1 MTSWGLLPNWFLLKP
16 PCLIHLIW
24 FCMPCSIACIIFA
37 VIITLPPGNRNAMIT
52 VCVYSHVSGLPSCL
66 SVSHANL
73 KTLWSESW
81 LQNKCQ
87 RHDPSITLLKTN
99 DPAEVRD
106 LMWGESCLMT
116 PHHTVWEAAQSK
128 APQEVPQL
136 WKQPQSQLKVKHE
149 TRIWRKSGF
158 ACSSAPGT
166 TCHLTA
172 IHHKQLPWLGN
183 YFYDTSVCLGLAEP
197 AERTEPFSRP

>member
-116 PHHTVWEAAQSK
+116 PHHTVWEAAHSK

-136 WKQPQSQLKVKHE
+136 WKQPQRVTAQSQAWDTDLEKIRLCLFQRSWNNLSFNCYSPQAAALTWKLFLWH
-149 TRIWRKSGF
+149 IGLL
-158 ACSSAPGT
+158 GT
-166 TCHLTA
+166 S
-172 IHHKQLPWLGN
+172 W
-183 YFYDTSVCLGLAEP
+183 TSREDWA
-197 AERTEPFSRP
+197 FQ